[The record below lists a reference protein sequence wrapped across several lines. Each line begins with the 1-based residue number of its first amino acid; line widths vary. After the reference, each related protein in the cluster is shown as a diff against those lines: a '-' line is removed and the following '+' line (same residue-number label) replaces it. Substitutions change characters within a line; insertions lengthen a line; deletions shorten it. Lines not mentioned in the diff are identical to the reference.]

1 VGNRKAGMTMMAP
14 KGIKDVQAR
23 RLKLEERPWTL
34 NCEGPAREKAC
45 TVIETD
51 TTEYLTERP

>member
-1 VGNRKAGMTMMAP
+1 MTMMAP